1 LFDGLEAI
9 VEYPESIIEYPKSVI
24 EYPVPIVEYPEVI
37 VEYSEPV
44 PTIGT
49 ELVRVVGNE
58 SRGGI

>member
-44 PTIGT
+44 PTRGT
-49 ELVRVVGNE
+49 ELIRVVGNE
-58 SRGGI
+58 SHGDI